1 METALLSVT
10 SFATIIMLGI
20 AASRLDLI
28 SKGADKLISTI
39 VFKLTLP
46 ATIIHAFGSTE
57 VLPPMLAIAVVGFA
71 CAAIPYVIALLV
83 TRHMPQQDRPLF
95 LFGAGGMNIGCFA
108 LPFIQ
113 AIFPASSVVT
123 ACLIDAGNSIV
134 VTGGSFALTK
144 ALLGGEDDPHRL
156 RTMLKRLFSSIPFD
170 CYILLVALALAGIR
184 IPGVVIEFVE
194 PIANA
199 NPFLSALHARAHDE
213 HARQRPQAQP
223 LVRGARAARGHE
235 PRALVRRLVL
245 PARRQPHTLRN
256 RHRHLGTHVC
266 PRAPLYAL
274 VRWRPWSFRPRGNGQ
289 HCNRHH
295 RDARDHHLLRRA
307 VDTLKRRESERA

>member
-10 SFATIIMLGI
+10 SFATIIALGI

-57 VLPPMLAIAVVGFA
+57 VLPSMLVIVVVGFA
-71 CAAIPYVIALLV
+71 CAAIPYAVALLA
-83 TRHMPQQDRPLF
+83 TSHMSQQDRPLF

-156 RTMLKRLFSSIPFD
+156 RTMLKRLFSSTPFD

-199 NPFLSALHARAHDE
+199 NPFLSLFMLGLMTSTHVNARKLNRLFEVLALR
-213 HARQRPQAQP
+213 
-223 LVRGARAARGHE
+223 VGTS
-235 PRALVRRLVL
+235 LVL
-245 PARRQPHTLRN
+245 SFAVWFFLPVDSLTRCVIATVIWAPMSAL
-256 RHRHLGTHVC
+256 
-266 PRAPLYAL
+266 APLYTLWCGGDHGLSGLAGTVSIAIGITAML
-274 VRWRPWSFRPRGNGQ
+274 VIITCSGV
-289 HCNRHH
+289 
-295 RDARDHHLLRRA
+295 L
-307 VDTLKRRESERA
+307 

>member
-10 SFATIIMLGI
+10 SFATIIALGI

-57 VLPPMLAIAVVGFA
+57 VLPSMLVIVVVGFA
-71 CAAIPYVIALLV
+71 CAAIPYAVALLA
-83 TRHMPQQDRPLF
+83 TSHMSQQDRPLF

-199 NPFLSALHARAHDE
+199 NPFLSLFMLGLMTSTHVNARKLNRLFEVLALR
-213 HARQRPQAQP
+213 
-223 LVRGARAARGHE
+223 VSTS
-235 PRALVRRLVL
+235 LVL
-245 PARRQPHTLRN
+245 SFAVWFFLPVDSLTRCVIATVIWAPMSAL
-256 RHRHLGTHVC
+256 
-266 PRAPLYAL
+266 APLYTLWCDGDHGLSGLAGTVSIAIGITAML
-274 VRWRPWSFRPRGNGQ
+274 VIITCSGV
-289 HCNRHH
+289 
-295 RDARDHHLLRRA
+295 L
-307 VDTLKRRESERA
+307 